1 MKEQVQ
7 ADVIITSS
15 KQDERIL
22 KILQGQGTLHV
33 FWCTIVQHDDV
44 ILIVLLLLMILTYNM
59 YFFEF
64 VPFDWFPLCKLKW
77 NWPGHVARRT
87 DNHWTTCITFWMP
100 HGHTRN
106 GGRPRMRLRDDLDSF
121 GKHSGTMSRKT
132 WSIGDQ
138 WGRPTSNNGHSTAET
153 DRCVTYIF

>member
-33 FWCTIVQHDDV
+33 FLCTIVQHDDV

-64 VPFDWFPLCKLKW
+64 VPFD
-77 NWPGHVARRT
+77 
-87 DNHWTTCITFWMP
+87 
-100 HGHTRN
+100 
-106 GGRPRMRLRDDLDSF
+106 
-121 GKHSGTMSRKT
+121 
-132 WSIGDQ
+132 
-138 WGRPTSNNGHSTAET
+138 
-153 DRCVTYIF
+153 